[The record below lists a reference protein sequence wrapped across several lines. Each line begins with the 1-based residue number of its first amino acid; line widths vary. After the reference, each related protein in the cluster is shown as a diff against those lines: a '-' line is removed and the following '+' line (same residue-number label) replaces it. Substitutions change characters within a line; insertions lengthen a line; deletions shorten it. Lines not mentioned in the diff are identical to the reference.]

1 MAKQTKSV
9 TNANGKAAP
18 RSRNAARSRKAI
30 LQSALEEFSTKG
42 YSGARIDEIAKR
54 AAVSKPLIY
63 EYFGDKDAIYEAA
76 LRETYV
82 QIREGEKTLDMDELS
97 PEDAIRS
104 LVVFTMDHFRRNPW
118 FISMLNTENLRG
130 GSTVRQM
137 QDAGEIQ
144 SNLISKIAD
153 ILEKG
158 EIEGQFRSGIDA
170 VELYIFIASLC
181 YFPISNMHTLR
192 SVFQCTV
199 DDEWLERRG
208 LEAAE
213 MIVCYLKEANK

>member
-137 QDAGEIQ
+137 
-144 SNLISKIAD
+144 
-153 ILEKG
+153 G

>member
-1 MAKQTKSV
+1 MAKQTTK
-9 TNANGKAAP
+9 TTKTKGKTTPRPRDAAG
-18 RSRNAARSRKAI
+18 SRRAI
-30 LQSALEEFSTKG
+30 LKSALEEFSTKG

-54 AAVSKPLIY
+54 AGVSKPLIY
-63 EYFGDKDAIYEAA
+63 EHFGDKDAIYEAA

-82 QIREGEKTLDMDELS
+82 QIREGEKSLDLDQLG

-104 LVVFTMDHFRRNPW
+104 LVIFTMDHFRRNPW

-137 QDAGEIQ
+137 QGASEIQ
-144 SNLISKIAD
+144 SNLITKLAD
-153 ILEKG
+153 VLDKG
-158 EIEGQFRSGIDA
+158 EKDGQFRTGIDP

-181 YFPISNMHTLR
+181 YFPISNIHTLR
-192 SVFQCTV
+192 SVFKCSM

-208 LEAAE
+208 HEAAE
-213 MIVCYLKEANK
+213 MVVRYLKESK